1 MPDEGNKLYYQIRLD
16 VEEGLAK
23 KIREK
28 KSFDIL
34 PKLYEIL
41 KKYNADV
48 VCQYDAFCNFLKEC
62 ELEKN
67 IDNPLYRWT
76 KDTVLNQSKK
86 SKYLKSFTIYVNNE
100 QLYSKTV
107 AEQIEKKLSDLNEK
121 RIIKINKFNSDPKNN
136 PQPPKKYF

>member
-16 VEEGLAK
+16 VEEDLAK

-34 PKLYEIL
+34 SKLYEIL
-41 KKYNADV
+41 KKYNADLI
-48 VCQYDAFCNFLKEC
+48 CQYDAFCNFLKEC

-67 IDNPLYRWT
+67 TDNPLYRWT

-121 RIIKINKFNSDPKNN
+121 KIIKINKFNSDPKNN